1 MSLIELTIIIFISL
15 GILDRDKI
23 KKLFQV
29 FNSPKSDHVRK
40 VIGDETIEQKWI
52 WLEEE

>member
-1 MSLIELTIIIFISL
+1 MSLIELVIVIFLSL
-15 GILDRDKI
+15 GLLDKDKVT
-23 KKLFQV
+23 KV
-29 FNSPKSDHVRK
+29 FKFLNSSKSDQVRK